1 MEVIPGRNSLIQ
13 GKQDL
18 VVSTRTDLAT
28 AMASYI
34 FSTLYNLLQRVH
46 ATLLNES
53 FNIFPKVPSQKN
65 LFGLGRPREYV
76 NSPNICCPSSRAPG
90 GRSGKQQPLEN
101 DSTQGYSLVAV
112 PLTYYAMFSCIPS
125 QRERKEKRN
134 WILEAIIILIQL
146 I

>member
-13 GKQDL
+13 GKWDL

-34 FSTLYNLLQRVH
+34 FSTLYNLFQRVH

-53 FNIFPKVPSQKN
+53 FSIFPKVPGQKN
-65 LFGLGRPREYV
+65 IFGLGHPKEHV
-76 NSPNICCPSSRAPG
+76 NPPNICCHSSGPPG
-90 GRSGKQQPLEN
+90 GRPGKQQPLEN
-101 DSTQGYSLVAV
+101 DSTQGYSLMGV
-112 PLTYYAMFSCIPS
+112 PLTYYVMFSCIPS